1 MEKEVFIL
9 LAIIR
14 NCESPFKCLKK
25 SIRSKQQPLTQPLT
39 TPVPKHP
46 KKKKLIFFCHTATKQ
61 QNTMS
66 SLTSYPRIGYP
77 APHFEGEAVVNG
89 EFKHISLKDYKGE

>member
-1 MEKEVFIL
+1 MRPNKTGKQTNFSFVF
-9 LAIIR
+9 
-14 NCESPFKCLKK
+14 F
-25 SIRSKQQPLTQPLT
+25 
-39 TPVPKHP
+39 
-46 KKKKLIFFCHTATKQ
+46 TATK

-89 EFKHISLKDYKGE
+89 EFKQISLKDYKGK